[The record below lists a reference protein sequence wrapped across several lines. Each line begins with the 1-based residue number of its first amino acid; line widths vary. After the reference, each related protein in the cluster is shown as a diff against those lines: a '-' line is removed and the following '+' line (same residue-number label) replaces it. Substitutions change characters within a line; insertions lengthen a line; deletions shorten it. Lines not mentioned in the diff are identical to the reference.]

1 MRELTG
7 TDAKWIAKGYW
18 DNHFTWKVHPKART
32 ALIIAG
38 VAIALV
44 IALGIASW
52 GTNPTPD
59 TLSAFAFSA
68 FATFMVSALWAVFIH
83 LRERD
88 AFLDIAQQ
96 QWEAG
101 KVLPDRDTVRDFIKN
116 GGNG

>member
-32 ALIIAG
+32 ALIVAG
-38 VAIALV
+38 VALALV
-44 IALGIASW
+44 VVLAVASW
-52 GTNPTPD
+52 GTDPMPS
-59 TLSAFAFSA
+59 TLRAFAFSA
-68 FATFMVSALWAVFIH
+68 FVVFMASALWAVFVH

-88 AFLDIAQQ
+88 TFLDLAQQ
-96 QWEAG
+96 QWETG